1 MEYIVHRIF
10 LDLHDV
16 SSQVTFRVKK
26 DTTKRKIYITLREG
40 GQPYQIAEDCLA
52 SLSAK
57 KPDGNP
63 IYNQCRIVDNT
74 IEYIFTD
81 QTTAA
86 VGVMD
91 CQVNL
96 WDDNAER
103 IASPHFT
110 IEVVP
115 DAFYGD
121 EIISTPEANAF
132 IELLDRADGV
142 ISDAIS
148 RTDEAIGR
156 VDEAASRAN
165 EAINEVRNQTTEAIN
180 EVERQ
185 TAEAISDINTRTD
198 EAIGDVDIQVDEA
211 INEVKNQTNE
221 AVSRVDGV
229 IDNINTTFAN
239 AFKGSKSG
247 AVVQLDDVSP
257 VEHIVGCKVKSK
269 NLFNTYLEQETK
281 TVEGITFIFNGD
293 GTVSIDGTSDC
304 SASTNASAS
313 RHFLPSD
320 VQIYIKKGST
330 VAISGVNGIVNGRDN
345 AYRIR
350 LFTNTETSKEEGGL
364 QGDYYQ
370 TTIINITEDCIVTS
384 GYIQILDGYT
394 VDNVVIKPQLEISSV
409 ATEYTPYVDVSTVKV
424 NRNGE
429 EFSVAADGTV
439 EGITSIAPS
448 MTINTDTAGTIV
460 EVEYNRDSNK
470 VYKELYNFL
479 EQGGLT
485 GPAARIANVKLLASA
500 WTGTASPYSQ
510 VVTINGATANTQ
522 VDLTPSAA
530 QLAIFHN
537 KDLAFVTENEN
548 GVVTVYAIG
557 QKPANDYTIQATLT
571 EVMR

>member
-1 MEYIVHRIF
+1 MEYVTHRIS
-10 LDLHDV
+10 LDVHETQ
-16 SSQVTFRVKK
+16 SQVTLRVKRG
-26 DTTKRKIYITLREG
+26 DTKRKIYISLCEG
-40 GQPYQIAEDCLA
+40 SSPYEIAAGCTA
-52 SLSAK
+52 ALSAI
-57 KPDGNP
+57 KPDGNSILNNCEIKDNKI
-63 IYNQCRIVDNT
+63 IYT
-74 IEYIFTD
+74 FTG
-81 QTTAA
+81 QTTPKA
-86 VGVMD
+86 GIFD
-91 CQVNL
+91 CDIILKDGDGTQIT
-96 WDDNAER
+96 A
-103 IASPHFT
+103 PHFT
-110 IEVVP
+110 IIVEEGNFV
-115 DAFYGD
+115 GD
-121 EIISTPEANAF
+121 EIASTPEATLLT
-132 IELLDRADGV
+132 ELFDRTNSV

-156 VDEAASRAN
+156 ADEAIDDIN
-165 EAINEVRNQTTEAIN
+165 VQTGEAIRG
-180 EVERQ
+180 VERQ
-185 TAEAISDINTRTD
+185 TRDAINDIKSQTN
-198 EAIGDVDIQVDEA
+198 EAIGDV
-211 INEVKNQTNE
+211 KSQTNE
-221 AVSRVDGV
+221 ATNRVNGV

-247 AVVQLDDVSP
+247 AVVQIDDVSP

-470 VYKELYNFL
+470 VYKELYDFL
-479 EQGGLT
+479 EQGELT
-485 GPAARIANVKLLASA
+485 GPAARITDVKLLASA

-510 VVTINGATANTQ
+510 VVTIEGVTANTQ
-522 VDLTPSAA
+522 ADLTPSAA

-557 QKPANDYTIQATLT
+557 QKPTNDYTIQATLT